1 MQPNNATLCS
11 FRKQVVDPCGSLASA
26 SARSTAP
33 LPASW
38 PLSSTQ
44 AFAWTP
50 LPALPRAALP
60 PGGRKIR
67 TRHRLTEAPASQD
80 CPI

>member
-26 SARSTAP
+26 SAHSTAS

-44 AFAWTP
+44 VFAWTP

-60 PGGRKIR
+60 GGRKIR
-67 TRHRLTEAPASQD
+67 TRHRLTEDPTSQG